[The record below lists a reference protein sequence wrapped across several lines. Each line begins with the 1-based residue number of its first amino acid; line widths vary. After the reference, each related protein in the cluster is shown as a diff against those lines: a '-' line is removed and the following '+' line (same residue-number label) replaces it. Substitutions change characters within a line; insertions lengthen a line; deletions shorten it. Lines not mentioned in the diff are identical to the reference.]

1 MTNETLIV
9 RPFEA
14 TDTAELSKIWL
25 DASRIAHPFI
35 GERRLLEQRLLI
47 EEQYLPR
54 AETWV
59 ASVGRQPVGFISLL
73 ETFIGGL
80 FVSPGRQ
87 GLGIGRRLTSHA
99 LNLKGE
105 LTLEVYTEN
114 ALAMG
119 FYQRLGF
126 KEISRRPLDDEGF
139 PYENARLHLAV

>member
-1 MTNETLIV
+1 MTNENLAV

-59 ASVGRQPVGFISLL
+59 ATVGRQPAGFISLL
-73 ETFIGGL
+73 GTFVGGL
-80 FVSPGRQ
+80 FVSPERQ
-87 GLGIGRRLTSHA
+87 GLGIGRKLASHA
-99 LNLKGE
+99 LKLKGE

-114 ALAMG
+114 AQAMS

-126 KEISRRPLDDEGF
+126 QEISRRSLDDEGF
-139 PYENARLHLAV
+139 PYENARLHLAD

>member
-1 MTNETLIV
+1 MTNENLIV

-14 TDTAELSKIWL
+14 TDTAKLSKIWL

-59 ASVGRQPVGFISLL
+59 ASLGRQPVGFISLL

-87 GLGIGRRLTSHA
+87 GLGIGRTLTSHA

-114 ALAMG
+114 ALAMS
-119 FYQRLGF
+119 FYRGLGF
-126 KEISRRPLDDEGF
+126 KEISRRSLDDEGF
-139 PYENARLHLAV
+139 PYENARLHLAR